1 MDVNAAN
8 AQTPFVQ
15 GDREAVRVLL
25 TRVRQ
30 HRLKHN
36 WSQAEMARRA
46 GLSRTAYQDF
56 ENGYGNI
63 TLANLARVLGV
74 LGLTNQLAQL
84 VPPVAEEPSL
94 AALLKAPRQ
103 RARAKFGESRRFD
116 LPVHGGP

>member
-1 MDVNAAN
+1 MDATEDNHPA
-8 AQTPFVQ
+8 TLVQ

-25 TRVRQ
+25 ARVRQ

-63 TLANLARVLGV
+63 TLANLAKVLGV
-74 LGLTNQLAQL
+74 LGLTNHLAQL
-84 VPPVAEEPSL
+84 VPPVVEEPTL

-103 RARAKFGESRRFD
+103 RARAKSR
-116 LPVHGGP
+116 

>member
-1 MDVNAAN
+1 MDSSVASV
-8 AQTPFVQ
+8 QVPFVQ
-15 GDREAVRVLL
+15 GDREAVQVLL
-25 TRVRQ
+25 HRVRQ

-46 GLSRTAYQDF
+46 GLSRTGYQDF

-84 VPPVAEEPSL
+84 VPPVVEVPTL
-94 AALLKAPRQ
+94 ASLLKTPRQ
-103 RARAKFGESRRFD
+103 RARKRSR
-116 LPVHGGP
+116 

>member
-1 MDVNAAN
+1 MDASEAN

-25 TRVRQ
+25 SRVRQ

-74 LGLTNQLAQL
+74 LGMTNQLAQL
-84 VPPVAEEPSL
+84 VPRVAEEPSL

-103 RARAKFGESRRFD
+103 RARAKSR
-116 LPVHGGP
+116 

>member
-1 MDVNAAN
+1 MDVTETNSKSAM
-8 AQTPFVQ
+8 VQ

-25 TRVRQ
+25 FRVRQ

-36 WSQAEMARRA
+36 WSQVAMARRA

-63 TLANLARVLGV
+63 TLTNLAKVLGV
-74 LGLTNQLAQL
+74 LGLTNHLAQL
-84 VPPVAEEPSL
+84 VPPVAEEPTL

-103 RARAKFGESRRFD
+103 RARAKSR
-116 LPVHGGP
+116 

>member
-1 MDVNAAN
+1 MDASAVNS
-8 AQTPFVQ
+8 QTPFVQ

-84 VPPVAEEPSL
+84 VPPVAEETTL
-94 AALLKAPRQ
+94 TALLKAPRQ
-103 RARAKFGESRRFD
+103 RARAKSR
-116 LPVHGGP
+116 